1 MEKVESADSFAM
13 SDAHQSTDQLDKNDT
28 ERPKT
33 LRSKISS
40 LLSPFLL
47 SYHQPLPQNPTLIQD
62 HFRDVRLEYFIR
74 SFVVSIFLN
83 SSTFNNIEF
92 WINLSLSHG

>member
-28 ERPKT
+28 ERPKS

-47 SYHQPLPQNPTLIQD
+47 SYHQPLPQNPTLIQEY
-62 HFRDVRLEYFIR
+62 FRDVG
-74 SFVVSIFLN
+74 IFYQKFCG
-83 SSTFNNIEF
+83 FNIT
-92 WINLSLSHG
+92 